1 VRLLVP
7 DSQVY
12 QQPCRNVHIIHNT
25 QRSGVYLGC
34 AVVPHKVANPGSH
47 HAKKHQNAPL
57 QRGLWHFLR
66 ISQQEPCNHRHQERA
81 KIEPRKGVML
91 RHRASF
97 HQTFVTHHADGKS
110 DIGELHQ
117 QQANPEVVGDL
128 IIANNPGTNH
138 RQQGAKSIA
147 PAQTA
152 LTHDVINQRNV
163 ERRQYGEQQQFG
175 DRQVEIGAKT
185 QHIHHAELHRA
196 HQHIQAD
203 RFQAIATGTQKRQKN
218 ECRQANAHQHRKIA
232 IDVPRKVLAIKA
244 KGEGPQNRGD
254 DK

>member
-1 VRLLVP
+1 
-7 DSQVY
+7 
-12 QQPCRNVHIIHNT
+12 
-25 QRSGVYLGC
+25 
-34 AVVPHKVANPGSH
+34 
-47 HAKKHQNAPL
+47 
-57 QRGLWHFLR
+57 
-66 ISQQEPCNHRHQERA
+66 
-81 KIEPRKGVML
+81 M
-91 RHRASF
+91 
-97 HQTFVTHHADGKS
+97 
-110 DIGELHQ
+110 
-117 QQANPEVVGDL
+117 VGDL

-138 RQQGAKSIA
+138 RQQGAKGIA

-152 LTHDVINQRNV
+152 LTHDVINQRDV
-163 ERRQYGEQQQFG
+163 ERRQHGEQQQLG
-175 DRQVEIGAKT
+175 NRQVEISAET
-185 QHIHHAELHRA
+185 QHIHHAKLHRA